1 MTGDNDRPKTH
12 GSPTAVGGLAS
23 RPTGTNSAAR
33 IAPRPQAFDV
43 VVAGGGLAGVLTA
56 LALAEA
62 LGGEADIAL
71 VAPEP
76 AATSAGHGAPARAG
90 ADPRASSLSAATRNA
105 LEALGIWHDVSPH
118 AQPIHEIRITDSAL
132 DDVVRSTSLS
142 YENAVEDTFSGDMTP
157 GAYIAANDVLAQ
169 AADSALH
176 RHPSVRRVA
185 AGVTRFAVDGG
196 RQQICLTNGQRLS
209 AALLI
214 AADGR
219 GSRLRRMAGIKTV
232 KRDHKQS
239 AIVAMVSHSRPHH
252 GVAVQHFLPSGPFA
266 ILPMVGDRSCV
277 TWSEDRREVARLMA
291 APRDELISALELRFG
306 GQLGGITLDTAPVSF
321 PLMTVIARDIVADR
335 FALVGDAL
343 RAVHPIA
350 GQGVNLAVRDI
361 AALVESVADGMRSGL
376 DPADAAV
383 LSRYSAWRRFDSVT
397 SAAAFAG
404 LNDLFSLDN
413 SIVRSART
421 FGLGVVNRLPA
432 IKSRLVNEA
441 AGLSGETPKMLRG
454 ELV

>member
-1 MTGDNDRPKTH
+1 MNGDDDRAQTH
-12 GSPTAVGGLAS
+12 VATIAAAGPVPGPTAADS
-23 RPTGTNSAAR
+23 TAR
-33 IAPRPQAFDV
+33 IEPRPQAFDV
-43 VVAGGGLAGVLTA
+43 VVAGGGLAGLLTA

-76 AATSAGHGAPARAG
+76 TATATGHGTPARHDG
-90 ADPRASSLSAATRNA
+90 DPRASSLSAATRNA
-105 LEALGIWHDVSPH
+105 LEALGIWHEVSPH

-142 YENAVEDTFSGDMTP
+142 YENAVEDMFSGDMTP
-157 GAYIAANDVLAQ
+157 GAYIAANDVLAR
-169 AADSALH
+169 AAGSALH
-176 RHPSVRRVA
+176 RHPSVRRIA
-185 AGVTRFAVDGG
+185 AGVASFAVGGG
-196 RQQICLTNGQRLS
+196 RQQLSLTDGRRLTAS
-209 AALLI
+209 LLI

-277 TWSEDRREVARLMA
+277 TWSEDRREVARLMV
-291 APRDELISALELRFG
+291 APRDEFLAALELRFG
-306 GQLGGITLDTAPVSF
+306 GQLGAIALDAAPVSF
-321 PLMTVIARDIVADR
+321 PLMTVIARDVITDR
-335 FALVGDAL
+335 FALVGDAV

-397 SAAAFAG
+397 SAVAFSG
-404 LNDLFSLDN
+404 LNDLFSRDN
-413 SIVRSART
+413 SIIRSART
-421 FGLGVVNRLPA
+421 LGLGVVNRLPG
-432 IKSRLVNEA
+432 IKARLVNEA